1 MSTDTAARPAKP
13 RRNPSEQRALQAELR
28 ELADVVGPGP
38 LVDLLLERAFQMDAT
53 DIHLDPTGE
62 DLRVRVRV
70 DGLLHDILRLPADA
84 QNQVVSRVKL
94 LGGMDITEK
103 RHAQDGHISNS
114 VAGVERDVRVGS
126 GPTIH
131 GERLVL
137 RLMPDSGSFSTLE
150 ELGMRDE
157 QLERLRKQLDRPYGM
172 VLAVGPVGSGK
183 TTTMYAAL
191 SGLNDPHKSLVT
203 IEDPVERRIEGVN
216 QIQVDNRTAFG
227 FPEALRACLRQDPNV
242 MMVGEIRDSETAHI
256 AGRSALTGVLV
267 LSTMHAND
275 AAAAIDVLRE
285 HGVPAPVIA
294 DAINCV
300 VSQRLIRRVS
310 RRSREEYAPDDTAAA
325 LLDLTD
331 EERESATLVRGLPSE
346 ENFNTGYVGRT
357 GVYEIMEIDG
367 DVRKAILRGA
377 STQEI
382 RDIARDAGMS
392 TLVDEARLK
401 ALAGETSVEEYV
413 VLHSGLDEAPARRQ
427 SKDEPA
433 EPEEIFGEG
442 LESEGEGSESEDPDP
457 PAAPPQPAAAAP
469 GDGHATV
476 NAPDDATVRV
486 TRGAAAPATPA
497 APRPTPATDAGARVH
512 VHDGDG
518 AIPD

>member
-1 MSTDTAARPAKP
+1 MSTDAPAAPDPSASGKPAAQP

-38 LVDLLLERAFQMDAT
+38 LVDLLLERAFQMQAT

-70 DGLLHDILRLPADA
+70 DGLLHDILRLPADT
-84 QNQVVSRVKL
+84 QSQVISRVKL

-137 RLMPDSGSFSTLE
+137 RLMPDSGSFNTLG
-150 ELGMRDE
+150 ELGMREE
-157 QLERLRKQLDRPYGM
+157 QRKLLEAQLDRPYGM

-183 TTTMYAAL
+183 TTTMYAGL

-216 QIQVDNRTAFG
+216 QIQVDARTNFG

-242 MMVGEIRDSETAHI
+242 MMVGEVRDAETAHI

-267 LSTMHAND
+267 LSTMHAAD

-285 HGVPAPVIA
+285 FDVPPPVIA
-294 DAINCV
+294 DAVNCV

-310 RRSREEYAPDDTAAA
+310 PKSREEYAPDESTAA
-325 LLDLTD
+325 LLNLSR
-331 EERESATLVRGLPSE
+331 EERESATLARGIAAE
-346 ENFNTGYVGRT
+346 ENFGTGYVGRT
-357 GVYEIMEIDG
+357 GIYEIMPIDG
-367 DVRKAILRGA
+367 DVRRAILDDA
-377 STQEI
+377 STGEI
-382 RDIARDAGMS
+382 REIARENGMS
-392 TLVDEARLK
+392 TLEAEARRK

-413 VLHSGLDEAPARRQ
+413 KIQSGLDDGPMRKPSKSRGTGRKVTSLPPRSAGGRGDDAADGDAAEAPAARP
-427 SKDEPA
+427 KPA
-433 EPEEIFGEG
+433 V
-442 LESEGEGSESEDPDP
+442 
-457 PAAPPQPAAAAP
+457 APVNVK
-469 GDGHATV
+469 V
-476 NAPDDATVRV
+476 NAPDDAKVTV
-486 TRGAAAPATPA
+486 TR
-497 APRPTPATDAGARVH
+497 
-512 VHDGDG
+512 
-518 AIPD
+518 

>member
-1 MSTDTAARPAKP
+1 MSTDAPVKSDAPG

-38 LVDLLLERAFQMDAT
+38 LVDLLLERAFQMHAT

-70 DGLLHDILRLPADA
+70 DGLLHDILRLPADS
-84 QNQVVSRVKL
+84 QNQVISRIKL

-137 RLMPDSGSFSTLE
+137 RLMPDSGSFNTLD
-150 ELGMRDE
+150 ELGMREE
-157 QLERLRKQLDRPYGM
+157 QRTLLEAQLNRPYGM
-172 VLAVGPVGSGK
+172 ILTVGPVGSGK
-183 TTTMYAAL
+183 TTTMYAGL

-216 QIQVDNRTAFG
+216 QIQIDNRTAFG

-256 AGRSALTGVLV
+256 AGRSALTGVMV
-267 LSTMHAND
+267 LSTMHAAD

-285 HGVPAPVIA
+285 FDVPAPVIA
-294 DAINCV
+294 DAVNCV

-310 RRSREEYAPDDTAAA
+310 PKSREEYSPDESTAA
-325 LLDLTD
+325 LLNLSR
-331 EERESATLVRGLPSE
+331 EERENATLTRGIPSE
-346 ENFNTGYVGRT
+346 ENFGTGYVGRT
-357 GVYEIMEIDG
+357 GIYEIMPIDG
-367 DVRKAILRGA
+367 DVRKAILEDA
-377 STQEI
+377 STGEI
-382 RDIARDAGMS
+382 REIARANGMS
-392 TLVDEARLK
+392 TLETEARRK
-401 ALAGETSVEEYV
+401 ALAGDTSVEEYV
-413 VLHSGLDEAPARRQ
+413 KIQSGLDDGPMRKPTKSKGTGKVTSLPNGGGVTETPAGREKP
-427 SKDEPA
+427 SVSPVNVK
-433 EPEEIFGEG
+433 
-442 LESEGEGSESEDPDP
+442 
-457 PAAPPQPAAAAP
+457 
-469 GDGHATV
+469 V
-476 NAPDDATVRV
+476 NAPEDATVRV
-486 TRGAAAPATPA
+486 SR
-497 APRPTPATDAGARVH
+497 
-512 VHDGDG
+512 
-518 AIPD
+518 

>member
-1 MSTDTAARPAKP
+1 MSTDTPAAASTPAASQAAG

-38 LVDLLLERAFQMDAT
+38 LVDLLLERAFQMHAT

-70 DGLLHDILRLPADA
+70 DGLLHDILRLPADS
-84 QNQVVSRVKL
+84 QSQVISRVKL

-103 RHAQDGHISNS
+103 RRAQDGHISNS

-137 RLMPDSGSFSTLE
+137 RLMPDSGSFNTLD
-150 ELGMRDE
+150 ELGMREE
-157 QLERLRKQLDRPYGM
+157 QRQLLEAQLNRPYGM
-172 VLAVGPVGSGK
+172 VLTVGPVGSGK
-183 TTTMYAAL
+183 TTTMYAGL

-216 QIQVDNRTAFG
+216 QIQVDGRTNFG

-267 LSTMHAND
+267 LTTMHAAD

-285 HGVPAPVIA
+285 FDVPAPVIA
-294 DAINCV
+294 DAVNCV

-310 RRSREEYAPDDTAAA
+310 PKSREEYSPDEATAAM
-325 LLDLTD
+325 LNLSR
-331 EERESATLVRGLPSE
+331 EERDSATLVRGLPAE
-346 ENFNTGYVGRT
+346 ENFGTGYVGRT
-357 GVYEIMEIDG
+357 GIYEIMPIDG
-367 DVRKAILRGA
+367 DVRRAILEDA
-377 STQEI
+377 STGEI
-382 RDIARDAGMS
+382 REIARENGMS
-392 TLVDEARLK
+392 SLETEARRK

-413 VLHSGLDEAPARRQ
+413 KIQSGLDDGPMRKSPKRKGTGRTTSLPPRGGDSGDAA
-427 SKDEPA
+427 KA
-433 EPEEIFGEG
+433 EGRAKP
-442 LESEGEGSESEDPDP
+442 SVSPVSVK
-457 PAAPPQPAAAAP
+457 
-469 GDGHATV
+469 V
-476 NAPDDATVRV
+476 NAPDDAKVTV
-486 TRGAAAPATPA
+486 TS
-497 APRPTPATDAGARVH
+497 
-512 VHDGDG
+512 
-518 AIPD
+518 